1 MALPARKSL
10 LLMTVNMNARRLAR
24 KCSRKHAHVRIQGK
38 FTKPSV
44 AYCEGLAKV
53 LANVFAMHLALEVHS
68 IKVDGLEDVLTNDVL
83 LSCKWEVVSSWPWR
97 GSSHIN
103 LLEVASVLRS
113 YEEEA
118 KTGGDS
124 RFVDCVD
131 SNVELCALTRRRR
144 SSNALRFLLKR
155 ASTLAVAFGL
165 YPAGRFAPTRLNPG
179 DHPTRDSVML
189 DPVASLSWTFPQS
202 ASLAFRPALSI
213 AGLLLFRSLQ
223 HSQIWAFSLSWIF
236 PDGFR
241 FNSWISW

>member
-1 MALPARKSL
+1 M
-10 LLMTVNMNARRLAR
+10 LAR

-44 AYCEGLAKV
+44 AYCEGLAKA
-53 LANVFAMHLALEVHS
+53 LANVFAMHLALEVRR

-131 SNVELCALTRRRR
+131 SNVELCALTRRRS
-144 SSNALRFLLKR
+144 SSNALRFFLSKHTCCGFW
-155 ASTLAVAFGL
+155 TL
-165 YPAGRFAPTRLNPG
+165 P
-179 DHPTRDSVML
+179 S
-189 DPVASLSWTFPQS
+189 
-202 ASLAFRPALSI
+202 
-213 AGLLLFRSLQ
+213 RSFCTNTSEPRWSPYQ
-223 HSQIWAFSLSWIF
+223 GFCHAWSSRFSLSC
-236 PDGFR
+236 GFASFQILPALADMGLLAFLDVPR
-241 FNSWISW
+241 WISIQLLDFLLRAPTPK